1 MRRLA
6 ARLIAIAA
14 AILGTGL
21 AYGAA
26 HRTYRPISG
35 PIRFGDDHL
44 RSQRSP
50 RDQRRRP
57 HLRTRVAPVDGEL
70 AGLNGLMTWG

>member
-14 AILGTGL
+14 AILGTGV

-35 PIRFGDDHL
+35 PIRSGNDHL
-44 RSQRSP
+44 RSQRGP
-50 RDQRRRP
+50 REKPRG
-57 HLRTRVAPVDGEL
+57 RTSLL
-70 AGLNGLMTWG
+70 ASDRSMVS